1 MTHPDLP
8 LPEQPE
14 LEVPELAPEPAP
26 SPYGSLDSATLRHP
40 DSLKWTFYPEDV
52 LPLWVADMD
61 FPVAP
66 AIVEALSQRLTQ
78 GLGYGQL
85 FGDARLIAALGEK
98 LAGDGLTDLP
108 REGFSFIPGVVPG
121 IYAAVAALSA
131 PGESVLTVTPIYY
144 PFHQA
149 ITTQGRRV
157 AAAPLREPQAPGE
170 RWEID
175 WDALEAAAPGCR
187 LLLLCHP
194 HNPSGRVWNAEEL
207 ERLRDLVLRH
217 DLHVMSDELHADLR
231 LSDVPFESFAADP
244 RVRSRTVTLTGPAK
258 AYNTAGLGIGVMVG
272 HDPELVGR
280 VRGAAGGL
288 MGHPSTLSVTA
299 WRAAL
304 EGAGPWLRDTVD
316 YLRGNRDVMA
326 AFVEARLPWARF
338 SPPEATYLGWLDLR
352 AHPRAADLQQFLLDE
367 ARVAVQGGP
376 LFAPG
381 EEGARYQGCVR
392 VNFATSRPLLIE
404 ALERMTAA
412 LEREA
417 PAPV

>member
-1 MTHPDLP
+1 MTHPDP
-8 LPEQPE
+8 APADT
-14 LEVPELAPEPAP
+14 PELAPQPPAA
-26 SPYGSLDSATLRHP
+26 SAYSSLDPAALRHP
-40 DSLKWTFYPEDV
+40 DSLKWTHYPEDV

-66 AIVEALSQRLTQ
+66 AIVEALQERLGR

-85 FGDARLIAALGEK
+85 FGDERLIAALQDK
-98 LAGDGLTDLP
+98 LAGYGLGELP
-108 REGFSFIPGVVPG
+108 REGFSFTPGVVPG

-131 PGESVLTVTPIYY
+131 PGEPVLTMTPIYY

-149 ITTQGRRV
+149 VTNQGRRV
-157 AAAPLREPQAPGE
+157 AAAPLREPEGPGG
-170 RWEID
+170 RWNID
-175 WDALEAAAPGCR
+175 WNALEAAAPGCR

-194 HNPSGRVWNAEEL
+194 HNPSGRVWDKEEL
-207 ERLRDLVLRH
+207 ARLRDFVLRH
-217 DLHVMSDELHADLR
+217 DLHIMSDELHADLR
-231 LSDVPFESFAADP
+231 LSDVPFEAFAADP
-244 RVRSRTVTLTGPAK
+244 RVQGRTVTLTGPAK

-272 HDPELVGR
+272 HDPELVKR

-288 MGHPSTLSVTA
+288 MGHPSTLSVAA

-304 EGAGPWLRDTVD
+304 AGAGPWLRDTVA

-352 AHPRAADLQQFLLDE
+352 AHPRAAEMQEFLLKE
-367 ARVAVQGGP
+367 AKVAVQGGP
-376 LFAPG
+376 LFAPEG
-381 EEGARYQGCVR
+381 EAERYQGCVR
-392 VNFATSRPLLIE
+392 VNFATGRPLLIE

-417 PAPV
+417 PAAVGP

>member
-8 LPEQPE
+8 TPDQPE
-14 LEVPELAPEPAP
+14 LEVPELAPEPAA
-26 SPYGSLDSATLRHP
+26 SPYSSLDPATLRHP
-40 DSLKWTFYPEDV
+40 DSMKWTFYPEDV

-66 AIVEALSQRLTQ
+66 AIVEALQERLTH
-78 GLGYGQL
+78 GLGYGQMM
-85 FGDARLIAALGEK
+85 GDARLIAALGEK
-98 LAGDGLTDLP
+98 LAGHGLTDLP

-131 PGESVLTVTPIYY
+131 PGEPVLTMTPIYY

-149 ITTQGRRV
+149 ITAQGRRV
-157 AAAPLREPQAPGE
+157 AAAPLREPRDSGG

-175 WDALEAAAPGCR
+175 WEALEAAAPGCR

-194 HNPSGRVWNAEEL
+194 HNPSGRVWDKEEL
-207 ERLRDLVLRH
+207 ERLRDFVLRH
-217 DLHVMSDELHADLR
+217 DLQVMSDELHADLR

-272 HDPELVGR
+272 HDPELVKR

-304 EGAGPWLRDTVD
+304 EGAGPWLRETVA

-352 AHPRAADLQQFLLDE
+352 AHPRAADMQQFLLDE

-381 EEGARYQGCVR
+381 EEGTRYQGCVR
-392 VNFATSRPLLIE
+392 VNFATSRPILIE

-412 LEREA
+412 LERA
-417 PAPV
+417 NQAGG